1 MNKSGIVTVDLHGC
15 NQYQAEIKLDSA
27 FRRAGRGVYQIRVV
41 HGHNSGTVLRDL
53 TRTYQNHPK
62 VKRMIPGA
70 GDTIFILRK
79 I

>member
-1 MNKSGIVTVDLHGC
+1 MSKSGFLTIDLHGC

-53 TRTYQNHPK
+53 TRTYQNSPK

-70 GDTIFILRK
+70 GDTIFVLKEI
-79 I
+79 